1 MKFPDRQP
9 PQWDHPSFT
18 FKTPCSKAFAWLFSS
33 QSIPFLRLCL
43 SEFWSGLK
51 YYLKKSYHYK
61 NSTITQQQK
70 IGRKKKMQ
78 LHKTKTNKKKG
89 TKFWFW
95 WQIVLQQCH
104 KHIPDHLNSD
114 LFSSLK
120 LNTVCLARDGEK
132 LAQVDLEIRMQ
143 LQVQGTS
150 RDSETYEMKSH
161 IYCFSFFNPGQKKNN
176 IYHKL
181 RF

>member
-70 IGRKKKMQ
+70 IGKKKKMQ
-78 LHKTKTNKKKG
+78 LHKTKKTKTKRDQVLILMTNCF
-89 TKFWFW
+89 TTMSQTYTWPSQFWF
-95 WQIVLQQCH
+95 I
-104 KHIPDHLNSD
+104 
-114 LFSSLK
+114 LK
-120 LNTVCLARDGEK
+120 LKVKHSMPCQRWRETRTG
-132 LAQVDLEIRMQ
+132 R
-143 LQVQGTS
+143 S
-150 RDSETYEMKSH
+150 RDKNAIASTRNKQRQWNIRNEVTYILLFILQPWAE
-161 IYCFSFFNPGQKKNN
+161 KK
-176 IYHKL
+176 
-181 RF
+181 